1 MKRYKVLNEDM
12 SSPFQGMVF
21 EIGKEY
27 ICNDFDT
34 SDDTCSQGF
43 YATDIEGLTYSLR
56 QGRKVFE
63 CEVSGKKKEFDQYKM
78 RYEKIKFIREIEIG
92 ELDELVLK
100 ETDKLDYNLYRAIY
114 PINPLTDIP
123 KSKVTE
129 IDINNLKKWGSVSD
143 SVWDSVWGSV
153 WDSVWGSV
161 RGSVSDSVWDSVWG
175 SVRDSVWG
183 SVSDSVRGSVWYSV
197 RDSVGAYISS
207 LFPKIEK
214 WDYIKHKPG
223 ENPFQSAIDLW
234 HRGFVPSYDGKIGR
248 LHQGPKAE
256 IVYELKE

>member
-153 WDSVWGSV
+153 
-161 RGSVSDSVWDSVWG
+161 
-175 SVRDSVWG
+175 RDSVWG